1 MEKMDSIEI
10 IAKYAEEA
18 ADVVQ
23 KDRDNLRDEL
33 LSDLKGRYRTL
44 FKIVIGRQLP
54 LGKLEKEDFGREM
67 DRLYDL
73 QQVYLRRSVR
83 QFGDFHARAQPIYDT
98 AIDVVLSIE
107 PYSKWQKIRIRGLL
121 TVRQRSCGHYVGS
134 VIKPYSL
141 FPFLMNVFI

>member
-1 MEKMDSIEI
+1 MEKMDSIKI

-23 KDRDNLRDEL
+23 KDRDNLRGDL
-33 LSDLKGRYRTL
+33 LSDLQGRYRTL

-73 QQVYLRRSVR
+73 QQVYLRRSAR

-98 AIDVVLSIE
+98 AIDVVFSIA
-107 PYSKWQKIRIRGLL
+107 PYSKWQKIRIRDLL
-121 TVRQRSCGHYVGS
+121 TVRQRSCGQYIAS
-134 VIKPYSL
+134 I
-141 FPFLMNVFI
+141 N